1 MIIPQK
7 RLRILSTIF
16 LTPFYFLY
24 LHIAQN
30 NFKTQPP
37 HIKSSVSTQSN
48 PVNWLKRKEI
58 LALDSSTAE
67 ITVPAYSTQMFI
79 TPSGC
84 KYAGG
89 RPLRRQG
96 YSSYNDRVG
105 SSQCK
110 TFGVLKNNGI
120 IERKHTIVFVFLFLF
135 FCFLFFCFVFLLRI
149 FSSL

>member
-16 LTPFYFLY
+16 LTPFHLLY

-37 HIKSSVSTQSN
+37 HIKSSVSSQSN

-79 TPSGC
+79 TPPRC

-96 YSSYNDRVG
+96 YSSYNDRVV
-105 SSQCK
+105 SSQWK
-110 TFGVLKNNGI
+110 TFGVPKNNGI
-120 IERKHTIVFVFLFLF
+120 IERKHSRVLLFFFLFRFFFFF
-135 FCFLFFCFVFLLRI
+135 FC
-149 FSSL
+149 